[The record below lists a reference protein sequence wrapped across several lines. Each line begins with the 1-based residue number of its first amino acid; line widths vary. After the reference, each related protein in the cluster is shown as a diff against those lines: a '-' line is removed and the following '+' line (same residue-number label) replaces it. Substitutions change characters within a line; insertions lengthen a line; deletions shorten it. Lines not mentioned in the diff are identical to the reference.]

1 MNRVEKILC
10 PIDLKED
17 NDKVLITAASVA
29 RAFQAEL
36 VLAYIT
42 PKFLKYSQREFDSS
56 SQNPFMKK
64 LIDDGRQKLEE
75 VLSSEILKGIS
86 SSVLILSGSA
96 TEEILKAIE
105 QQEVDLVIM
114 GTSGKEGWDHFI
126 LGSVA
131 QNVIRGSNVPV
142 MTVKP
147 E

>member
-1 MNRVEKILC
+1 
-10 PIDLKED
+10 
-17 NDKVLITAASVA
+17 
-29 RAFQAEL
+29 
-36 VLAYIT
+36 
-42 PKFLKYSQREFDSS
+42 
-56 SQNPFMKK
+56 MKK

-131 QNVIRGSNVPV
+131 QNVLRGSNVPV